1 MQFIHI
7 YVCLFDTFDIKIWSI
22 CTYTFYF
29 LEKLQGIFKQVVYNI
44 CDNVFWVD
52 GEKYVR
58 IQNKNKGNGH

>member
-7 YVCLFDTFDIKIWSI
+7 YVCLFDTFDIKIWYI

>member
-1 MQFIHI
+1 MQLIHI
-7 YVCLFDTFDIKIWSI
+7 YVCLFDTFDIKIWCI

-29 LEKLQGIFKQVVYNI
+29 IEKLQGIFKQVVYNI
-44 CDNVFWVD
+44 CDNVFLVD